1 MTLRSTTYTFLLCCV
16 VLLMGFQARAAHY
29 YVDSSATAGANN
41 GSSWANAYV
50 NVQNAI
56 NLTPA
61 GDTLWI
67 ARGHYYTGPS
77 GNNNDWID
85 LKNGVVLLG
94 GFSGLTGTQE
104 TSASQRNYILNPTI
118 FSGDLDK
125 NGLHSAPDAYHVVNS
140 AGHDTTAV
148 VDGIIIEMGNA
159 VGTGGG
165 SIGAGIFSF
174 GGGGTYLNCTIRNN
188 YAADRGAGIHAIGNF
203 IFKGCLF
210 QNNETPT
217 IGGAM
222 SQSNSGVRIRVHN
235 CSFVGNSAGVYAGAI
250 YAEAN
255 DFQLFNCTFT
265 GNVGNFGSCL
275 VLTTSNLQVRNCIM
289 WGNSPAAEI
298 GASVPIVD
306 HCIIEGGYPAGT
318 NILDIDPEFS
328 DAIGRIRA
336 CSPAVD
342 VGDSLLSVTK
352 DFDNHP
358 RPFDGDGNGTAKW
371 DLGAFEAQVVR
382 SFPPVNPIV
391 GPNPACAHS
400 FNNLYRV
407 TTDNT
412 PLNTYQWTL
421 GSGGTI
427 VSGAT
432 NDSLRVNWGT
442 TLGTYTLTVRETNA
456 ATGCATTNTANIT
469 LNAVPSVSISPS
481 PFDSICTGTSR
492 IITVSGAGV
501 SRQWYRNGAPISGE
515 TGTSYTATQAGY
527 YNCIVTGAN
536 GCGDSASVGLKLY
549 LRPLPIVNFTT
560 SIPTPICQ
568 GDVVTISGSPG
579 AAHQWF
585 RNGAAIVGATNSS
598 YATGLAGVYNM
609 RQTDVHGCIDS
620 AATGLNLIVNPL
632 PIVTLTPSDTDTICI
647 GDSMSISASTP
658 NAVSY
663 QWFRNG
669 LIIPGATS
677 TPYQV
682 SQTGFYNCRITNTNT
697 CRDTAAVGHRV
708 IEDDFVN
715 PVAVCRNVTVHLNG
729 SGSASLTPPM
739 IDNGSTDNCAI
750 ASRTLSATTRT
761 CANLGNTNIV
771 LTVSD
776 FASRTSTCNSV
787 VTTLDTIK
795 PVANCINPTVYI
807 GTGGSLTLNPAAVGG
822 SSTDNCAILTQV
834 VSPNTFICAD
844 TGMHVVTYTATDAS
858 GNFRSCTAN
867 ITLEDSTRPMA
878 ICRTATIFL
887 NGLGN
892 ASIVPGDVNNAS
904 SDNCGIANLS
914 VSQTAFNCSDVPG
927 KFVTLSVRDVSS
939 NVGTCQA
946 YVRVIDSVA
955 PIALCHDTIIYIN
968 NSGIAN
974 LAPASLDDGSSD
986 NCFIDST
993 WISQSSFTCLDT
1005 GLNVVTLTVIDA
1017 DTNLRTCLSNVTIL
1031 DTVAPHAVCTDTTF
1045 YLNPSGIATV
1055 NPAVFGVN
1063 SFDNCTFF
1071 DTSYVDLPTF
1081 NCGQTGPHTIELF
1094 VVDVNGRVDSCTGVV
1109 TILDNLPPIPVCQNI
1124 SPILN
1129 PGGTVTITAAQV
1141 NNGTTDNCSVQSL
1154 GISQSSFTCANV
1166 GPNAV
1171 TLTATDVFGNTS
1183 TCVSTVTVTDTVA
1196 PVPTC
1201 QNLTLYL
1208 DGSGNATTTAAAID
1222 NGSTD
1227 NCAIGSITLSQT
1239 AFTCANTGANAV
1251 TLTVTDTYG
1260 NARTCAATVT
1270 VLDSIRPVASC
1281 SSSTQ
1286 YLNTLGQFSLTPA
1299 MVDNGSSDN
1308 CSISSSTVAPNAFTC
1323 SNIGANPVT
1332 LTVTDASGA
1341 TRTCTATVTVLDSI
1355 RPVPG
1360 CANGTFY
1367 LDAGG
1372 SFNLTVPDV
1381 ASGSTDNCAIATSS
1395 LSKTAFSCADVGV
1408 NSVTVT
1414 MSDASGNANSCT
1426 VSVTIS
1432 DTTDPVAVCQ
1442 NLTVYLNLA
1451 GTASITTGQV
1461 ENGST
1466 DACGIANRSLSQSS
1480 FACTD
1485 VGVNAIVLSVTDN
1498 NANVGTCT
1506 ASVSVLDTIAPQ
1518 INCTTANVTLDASGN
1533 YSLMGSLLSSGSTDV
1548 CSIDTA
1554 YAVPFLFDC
1563 QDIGTQT
1570 VTVYVEDPSGN
1581 LDSCSTTITLTD
1593 NLAPVADCDSIVLQ
1607 LGSNGMVS
1615 MTPLQLGPN
1624 SADNCAIDSAA
1635 ASRTDFTC
1643 ADLGW
1648 VAVTLQLWDS
1658 TGNTSNCT
1666 GHVNIVDTSGI
1677 SAAGVNL
1684 GSDTITCNGDTLHFT
1699 APAGMASYTWSTG
1712 DTTQS
1717 ISVTNAGTYWVS
1729 VTSPIGC
1736 DGIDSV
1742 VVNAFSMADP
1752 NLRSESGEL
1761 VVCLNDTLRLLVDPG
1776 FSAYQWSTGSST
1788 SFTDITA
1795 GGNYA
1800 VLVTDANG
1808 CVQYRTVG
1816 ITFAPFPGP
1825 NPIIVP
1831 NGTVNMCEN
1840 TSIPLDAGPGYYVYQ
1855 WSTGQTTQ
1863 VVTAFIPGTYSVQ
1876 VWNGFGCHD
1885 TSDPVT
1891 VVSIPS
1897 PYPDINAN
1905 GNLLFTNAV
1914 AVSYQW
1920 YLGTVPILGATS
1932 STFTATLNGSYRVRA
1947 YYANG
1952 CDEISNSITFT
1963 VGMEEE
1969 LEALAGIVVS
1979 PNPSDG
1985 HIQLLPA
1992 SPLRQKVGIRV
2003 VDMFGRELTKSTLKG
2018 LSDQYAMDLSGLAAG
2033 VYLLEIST
2041 GDARVTHRLVIE

>member
-1 MTLRSTTYTFLLCCV
+1 
-16 VLLMGFQARAAHY
+16 MGLQAKATHY
-29 YVDSSATAGANN
+29 YVDSAATAGAND
-41 GSSWANAYV
+41 GTSWANAYR
-50 NVQNAI
+50 NVQTAI
-56 NLTPA
+56 NVTPV

-67 ARGHYYTGPS
+67 ARGHYYPGPS
-77 GNNNDWID
+77 GSNNDYFD
-85 LKNGVVLLG
+85 FKNGVVLLG
-94 GFSGLTGTQE
+94 GFSGLTGSQE
-104 TSASQRNYILNPTI
+104 TSASQRNFNLHQTI

-125 NGLHSAPDAYHVVNS
+125 NGQHSAGDAYHVTSS

-159 VGTGGG
+159 VGNGGG

-210 QNNETPT
+210 QNNQTPT
-217 IGGAM
+217 IGGAI
-222 SQSNSGVRIRVHN
+222 SQSNSGVRIRIHN

-255 DFQLFNCTFT
+255 DFQIFNTTFKD
-265 GNVGNFGSCL
+265 NVGNFGSCI
-275 VLTTSNLQVRNCIM
+275 VTTTSNMQVRNCIM
-289 WGNSPAAEI
+289 WGNTPANEI
-298 GASVPIVD
+298 AASVPIVD
-306 HCIIEGGYPAGT
+306 HCLIEGGYGPGT

-328 DAIGRIRA
+328 DVVGRIRA

-342 VGDSLLSVTK
+342 VGDSLLSITK
-352 DFDNHP
+352 DFDNNP

-382 SFPPVNPIV
+382 SFPPSNPIL
-391 GPNPACAHS
+391 GANPACAHS

-412 PLNTYQWTL
+412 PLNTYLWTL

-427 VSGAT
+427 VSGTT

-442 TLGTYTLTVRETNA
+442 TLGTYTLTVKETNV

-492 IITVSGAGV
+492 IITVTGAGV
-501 SRQWYRNGAPISGE
+501 SRQWYRNGAPISGA
-515 TGTSYTATQAGY
+515 TGTSFTATLAGY

-549 LRPLPIVNFTT
+549 LRPLPIVTFTT

-568 GDVVTISGSPG
+568 GDIVTISGSPG
-579 AAHQWF
+579 VAHQWY
-585 RNGAAIVGATNSS
+585 RNGAVISGATNSS

-609 RQTDVHGCIDS
+609 RQTDSHGCIDS
-620 AATGLNLIVNPL
+620 AATGLSLIVNPL
-632 PIVTLTPSDTDTICI
+632 PIVTLTPHDTDTICI
-647 GDSMSISASTP
+647 GDSMSISAATP

-669 LIIPGATS
+669 TIILGATGN
-677 TPYQV
+677 PYFA
-682 SQTGFYNCRITNTNT
+682 SQTGFFNCRITNTNT

-708 IEDDFVN
+708 IENDFVN
-715 PVAVCRNVTVHLNG
+715 PVAVCHNVTVHLNG
-729 SGSASLTPPM
+729 AGSASLVPAM

-750 ASRTLSATTRT
+750 ASRSLSATTRT

-771 LTVSD
+771 LTVTD

-807 GTGGSLTLNPAAVGG
+807 GTGGSLTLNPAVVGG
-822 SSTDNCAILTQV
+822 SSTDNCSILTQV
-834 VSPNTFICAD
+834 VSPNTFACAD
-844 TGMHVVTYTATDAS
+844 TGSHVVTYTATDAS
-858 GNFRSCTAN
+858 GNFRSCTAT
-867 ITLEDSTRPMA
+867 IILEDSTRPIA
-878 ICRTATIFL
+878 ICRTATIYL

-892 ASIVPGDVNNAS
+892 ASIVPGNVNNGS
-904 SDNCGIANLS
+904 SDNCGIASLS
-914 VSQTAFNCSDVPG
+914 VSQTAFTCADVPG
-927 KFVTLSVRDVSS
+927 RFVTLSVRDISS
-939 NVGTCQA
+939 NIGTCQG

-968 NSGIAN
+968 NSGVAN
-974 LAPASLDDGSSD
+974 LLPSNLDDGSSD

-993 WISQSSFTCLDT
+993 WISQSNFSCLDT
-1005 GLNVVTLTVIDA
+1005 GLNVVTLSVIDA

-1031 DTVAPHAVCTDTTF
+1031 DTVAPQAVCTDTTF
-1045 YLNPSGIATV
+1045 FLNPSGIATV
-1055 NPAVFGVN
+1055 NPAIFGIN

-1071 DTSYVDLPTF
+1071 DTSYVDVPTF
-1081 NCGQTGPHTIELF
+1081 NCAQTGPHTIELF
-1094 VVDVNGRVDSCTGVV
+1094 VVDVNGRIDSCTGVV
-1109 TILDNLPPIPVCQNI
+1109 TILDNLPPVMVCQNI

-1129 PGGTVTITAAQV
+1129 PGGTVTITASQV
-1141 NNGTTDNCSVQSL
+1141 NNGTTDNCGVQSL
-1154 GISQSSFTCANV
+1154 AISQSSFTCANV
-1166 GPNAV
+1166 GPNSV
-1171 TLTATDVFGNTS
+1171 TLTATDVFGNSS

-1196 PVPTC
+1196 PVPVC

-1208 DGSGNATTTAAAID
+1208 NGSGNASTTAAAVN

-1227 NCAIGSITLSQT
+1227 NCAIGNIALSPT
-1239 AFTCANTGANAV
+1239 AFTCANTGANPV

-1270 VLDSIRPVASC
+1270 VIDSIRPTAVC
-1281 SSSTQ
+1281 SSSTR
-1286 YLNTLGQFSLTPA
+1286 YLDALGQFALSAT
-1299 MVDNGSSDN
+1299 MVNNGSTDN
-1308 CSISSSTVAPNAFTC
+1308 CSISSSTVNPSSFTC
-1323 SNIGANPVT
+1323 ANLGANSVT
-1332 LTVTDASGA
+1332 LTVTDPSGA
-1341 TRTCTATVTVLDSI
+1341 TRTCTATVTVMDSI
-1355 RPVPG
+1355 RPTPV
-1360 CANGTFY
+1360 CSNGTFY
-1367 LDAGG
+1367 LNAGG
-1372 SFNLTVPDV
+1372 TFGLTVPDV
-1381 ASGSTDNCAIATSS
+1381 ASASTDNCAITTSS
-1395 LSKTAFSCADVGV
+1395 LSKSSFTCADVGT
-1408 NSVTVT
+1408 NSVTVS
-1414 MSDASGNANSCT
+1414 MSDASGNTNSCT
-1426 VSVTIS
+1426 VTVTIADS
-1432 DTTDPVAVCQ
+1432 TDPVALCQ
-1442 NLTVYLNLA
+1442 NLTVYLSLA
-1451 GTASITTGQV
+1451 GTAGITTGQV
-1461 ENGST
+1461 DNGST
-1466 DACGIANRSLSQSS
+1466 DACGIASRSLSQSNFS
-1480 FACTD
+1480 CND
-1485 VGVNAIVLSVTDN
+1485 VGTNSIVLSVTDN
-1498 NANVGTCT
+1498 NSNVGTCT

-1518 INCTTANVTLDASGN
+1518 IACTTANVNLDASGN
-1533 YSLMGSLLSSGSTDV
+1533 YSLMGSLLTSGSTDV

-1554 YAVPFLFDC
+1554 FAVPYLFNC

-1570 VTVYVEDPSGN
+1570 VMVYVEDPSGN
-1581 LDSCSTTITLTD
+1581 RDSCSTTITLTD

-1607 LGSNGMVS
+1607 LGSNGTVS

-1624 SADNCAIDSAA
+1624 SADNCAIDSSA

-1648 VAVTLQLWDS
+1648 VTVTLQLWDS

-1666 GHVNIVDTSGI
+1666 GHVHIVDTTGV

-1699 APAGMASYTWSTG
+1699 APAGMSSYTWSTG

-1717 ISVTNAGTYWVS
+1717 ISVTNAGLYWVS

-1742 VVNAFSMADP
+1742 VVSAFTMADP
-1752 NLRSESGEL
+1752 HLRSESGEL

-1776 FSAYQWSTGSST
+1776 FTVYQWSTGSST
-1788 SFTDITA
+1788 TFTDITA
-1795 GGNYA
+1795 GGNYS

-1808 CVQYRTVG
+1808 CVQYSTVNVN
-1816 ITFAPFPGP
+1816 FAPFPAP

-1840 TSIPLDAGPGYYVYQ
+1840 TSMPLDAGPGYYSYL
-1855 WSTGQTTQ
+1855 WSTGQTSQ
-1863 VVTAFIPGTYSVQ
+1863 VITAFIPNTYSVQ
-1876 VWNGFGCHD
+1876 VWNGFGCHN

-1891 VVSIPS
+1891 VVLIPS

-1905 GNLLFTNAV
+1905 GNLLYTNAV

-1932 STFTATLNGSYRVRA
+1932 SSYTATLNGTYTVRA
-1947 YYANG
+1947 FYANG
-1952 CDEISNSITFT
+1952 CDQVSNDLTFI
-1963 VGMEEE
+1963 VGVEEE
-1969 LEALAGIVVS
+1969 MIALEGISVS

-1992 SPLRQKVGIRV
+1992 SPLKKRVAIRV
-2003 VDMFGRELTKSTLKG
+2003 VDMFGRELSKSTLKG
-2018 LSDQYAMDLSGLAAG
+2018 LASSYDGSQWPVGRGLSAGNLCGRCQSDAS
-2033 VYLLEIST
+2033 I
-2041 GDARVTHRLVIE
+2041 GDRMMAQGASFPADDP